1 MRYILKSEVSY
12 VLYNSVTLTA
22 LKYSLTLNN
31 GEISTERDM
40 APCMAKEY
48 IFALGQLVIS
58 GHSQHPSHGFV
69 SITGPTECPLLQRP
83 LS

>member
-31 GEISTERDM
+31 G
-40 APCMAKEY
+40 
-48 IFALGQLVIS
+48 
-58 GHSQHPSHGFV
+58 
-69 SITGPTECPLLQRP
+69 
-83 LS
+83 